1 MASNNDEFSVYDE
14 LIDYEKFIN
23 YQMSKLNSEKLKEK
37 FKEKENKLNII
48 QELIRLAKDNNLQKY
63 DMKDPLKYWKHLRT
77 YIVSLDDEQLT
88 VLLST
93 IHYSNVFTNIFNV
106 CINIKHELK
115 YLLGCLK
122 YGEESAADNISRDMR
137 DMITGYK
144 IEYKENNKLY
154 NILFGYKYPF
164 YGNGGI
170 IDEEFINDP
179 ENIFSKILHLAC
191 IEELKNSYR
200 VVEWLEKN
208 ANYCPEWISDLHL
221 SMSIKISDFNEW
233 ETILSEGDVPILLTH
248 PLLSNPSDFL
258 ELDNTNHDKA
268 NNPWGIIGY
277 RVYQTK

>member
-1 MASNNDEFSVYDE
+1 MASINDEFSVYDE

-23 YQMSKLNSEKLKEK
+23 YQMSNLNSEK

-77 YIVSLDDEQLT
+77 YIASLDDEQLT
-88 VLLST
+88 VLLNT
-93 IHYSNVFTNIFNV
+93 IHYSNVFTNIFYV

-191 IEELKNSYR
+191 IEELKISYR

-208 ANYCPEWISDLHL
+208 ANYCPEWIFDLRL
-221 SMSIKISDFNEW
+221 SMSNKISDFNEW
-233 ETILSEGDVPILLTH
+233 ETILSEGDVPILLSH
-248 PLLSNPSDFL
+248 PLLPNPSDFL
-258 ELDNTNHDKA
+258 ELDDTNHDKA
-268 NNPWGIIGY
+268 NNPWGFIGY
-277 RVYQTK
+277 RLYKNES